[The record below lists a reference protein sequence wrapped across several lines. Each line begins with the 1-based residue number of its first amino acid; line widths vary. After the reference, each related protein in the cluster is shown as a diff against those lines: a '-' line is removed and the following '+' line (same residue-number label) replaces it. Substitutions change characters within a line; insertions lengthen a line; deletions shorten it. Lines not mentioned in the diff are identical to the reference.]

1 MTHKE
6 QNLETDEELPDE
18 FLKNLPS
25 ALGAHSTLNMPIT
38 RTEILEVN
46 GAVIHLLTLRLKGR
60 RFRPQA
66 GDVIRLG
73 YVRALIQAL
82 QSYND
87 ILRSCEIEELEKKV
101 EFLERR

>member
-1 MTHKE
+1 MTEKD
-6 QNLETDEELPDE
+6 QDPETDEEIADE
-18 FLKNLPS
+18 FFKNLPS
-25 ALGAHSTLNMPIT
+25 VLGTHSTTITPIT

-46 GAVIHLLTLRLKGR
+46 GAVINLLTNRLKGK
-60 RFRPQA
+60 RFRPQG

-87 ILRSCEIEELEKKV
+87 ILRSCEIEELEKKI
-101 EFLERR
+101 EYLERR